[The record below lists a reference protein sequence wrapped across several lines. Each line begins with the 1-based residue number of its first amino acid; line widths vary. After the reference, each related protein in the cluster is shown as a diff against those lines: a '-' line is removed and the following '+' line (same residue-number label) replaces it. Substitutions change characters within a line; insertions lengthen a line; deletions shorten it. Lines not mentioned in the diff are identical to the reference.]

1 MKLIFLSSNYFDYI
15 VNRSYSIMF
24 SMFTFPA
31 FQLFRLEASAAG
43 VNLTLSSSVDL
54 DGNSSVES
62 AFDDNISG
70 VDVPAFSAG
79 RISKYSQVGN
89 D

>member
-1 MKLIFLSSNYFDYI
+1 
-15 VNRSYSIMF
+15 MF

-54 DGNSSVES
+54 DGNYSVES

-70 VDVPAFSAG
+70 G